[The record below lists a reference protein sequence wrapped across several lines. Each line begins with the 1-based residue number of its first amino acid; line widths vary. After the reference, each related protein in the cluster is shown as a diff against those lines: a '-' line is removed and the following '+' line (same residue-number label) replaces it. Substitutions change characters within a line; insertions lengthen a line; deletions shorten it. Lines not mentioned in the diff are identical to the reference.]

1 MLEQR
6 ERLAELRKYRNKK
19 DSMLLLDGE
28 KLGDSKEI
36 PEHLRELE
44 LIIEAEEQTKNFKHN
59 FPHLDENGKLKESE
73 K

>member
-6 ERLAELRKYRNKK
+6 ERLAELRKFRNKK

-28 KLGDSKEI
+28 KLGDNREI

-44 LIIEAEEQTKNFKHN
+44 LIIEAEEQNKNFKHTY
-59 FPHLDENGKLKESE
+59 
-73 K
+73 